1 MEYLDTSEEETAMI
15 SMTPDELIDNSYCRT
30 FTHCEIHPS
39 MILGVCASII
49 PFPDHN
55 QSPRNIYQSAMGKQA
70 IGMYI
75 TNYDKRI
82 DTLAHVLFYPQ
93 KPLSAPRSSDYL
105 RFRELPAGINAI
117 TAIAS
122 YTGFNQEDSI
132 IMNASSIDRGFFR
145 SIFYR
150 SYKDTQ
156 SEKRFGPPE
165 FLEKPD
171 RSEVSGMRNAFYDKL
186 GDDGTIFPEMV
197 VSGDDAIIGKTQ
209 ALPEDDNEVGIL
221 LRSFDLRYCIYIII
235 IVIIIINIVIVIIII
250 IIYVLNSILVPFS
263 LRATR
268 ITSRKETAAP
278 S

>member
-1 MEYLDTSEEETAMI
+1 MEYLDTAEEEKAMI
-15 SMTPDELIDNSYCRT
+15 SMTPDELIDNQYCRT
-30 FTHCEIHPS
+30 YTHCEIHPS

-49 PFPDHN
+49 PFPERN

-186 GDDGTIFPEMV
+186 GDDGVIFPEMV

-209 ALPEDDNEVGIL
+209 ALPEDDNEVRIH
-221 LRSFDLRYCIYIII
+221 FMII
-235 IVIIIINIVIVIIII
+235 
-250 IIYVLNSILVPFS
+250 
-263 LRATR
+263 
-268 ITSRKETAAP
+268 
-278 S
+278 